1 MEVNVMTK
9 KEIALSYLDKGLSII
24 PVWSPEMIKRVAPK
38 SFTDSLN
45 EKLAKNNELETPI
58 PENEIIRK
66 VVIDKCKT
74 PAIATW
80 TEYQTRLPTEKEV
93 IQWFDKNPDANI
105 AIVTGKVSNLVVFD
119 LDSKDAV
126 EYAENE
132 GGFPDTVKVKTGKG
146 YHIYAKHPGFEVRG
160 SVNKNLDI
168 DIRADGNYVVAPA
181 STHGSMNVYKWE
193 DGFSIFEIDPA
204 DCTPWMIDYLTGVAK
219 GSTAAK
225 PKTKNTD
232 KKDSKEIITKTEGKG
247 DYTDILKN
255 GCNEGNRND
264 TATRLIGHL
273 LKSKIQEGELW
284 EMLKMWNRKNT
295 PPMDESEL
303 RNTFNSVKKLESRNQ
318 EKKITINSFIDTPQN
333 IISEYNQN
341 YVRIPFAGDNLS
353 FLETQ
358 MNGGLIGGRFYVLG
372 GIPSSGKTALSNNI
386 ADNICLN
393 NTPVLFFSYDDGK
406 SELRYRTFSR
416 FSSHSIED
424 FNKNTVPKEDI
435 NKICENSRIKKILS
449 LKYVVQEMINIEKW
463 DALIEQV
470 QKKHKKPPVIIID
483 YLRKL
488 RTKDKSSDERLRVDS
503 ILSNLT
509 DLAKKHNIP
518 IVAIS
523 ELARDSYKAGQ
534 RLSMASF
541 KESGNIEYEASWL
554 GILAAVEENS
564 DGYNL
569 KKNWEKII
577 EQDGNVDLIIF
588 KTKRGTGVTGRVP
601 LKIDKKNMKITDRKD
616 QHDLDT
622 TAVIKKSSMFGKK
635 EN

>member
-1 MEVNVMTK
+1 MTK
-9 KEIALSYLDKGLSII
+9 KEIALSYLNKGLSVI
-24 PVWSPEMIKRVAPK
+24 PVWSPPMVRNKPPK
-38 SFTDSLN
+38 NFN
-45 EKLAKNNELETPI
+45 ENLKKKLAENEQSDKPLPSKEIVKKEFIEQCKKPI
-58 PENEIIRK
+58 PY
-66 VVIDKCKT
+66 
-74 PAIATW
+74 W
-80 TEYQTRLPTEKEV
+80 TKYQTQLPTVQEV
-93 IQWFDKNPDANI
+93 TEWFSKWPDANI
-105 AIVTGKVSNLVVFD
+105 GIVTGKISNLVVFD

-146 YHIYAKHPGFEVRG
+146 HHIYMQYPGFEVRG
-160 SVNKNLDI
+160 SVNKKLDI
-168 DIRADGNYVVAPA
+168 DIRADGNCVVAPP
-181 STHGSMNVYKWE
+181 SMHGSGHTYEWIE
-193 DGFSIFEIDPA
+193 GFSIFEIDPA

-219 GSTAAK
+219 GSTTAK
-225 PKTKNTD
+225 PKKKNTS
-232 KKDSKEIITKTEGKG
+232 KKDSKEITLKTDEK
-247 DYTDILKN
+247 DEYTDILKN
-255 GCNEGNRND
+255 GCSEGNRND

-273 LKSKIQEGELW
+273 LKSKLPEGELW
-284 EMLKMWNRKNT
+284 ELLKMWNRKNT

-303 RNTFNSVKKLESRNQ
+303 RKTFNSVKKLESRNQ
-318 EKKITINSFIDTPQN
+318 EKEITINSFIDTPQN

-435 NKICENSRIKKILS
+435 NKICEDSRIKNILS

>member
-1 MEVNVMTK
+1 MTM
-9 KEIALSYLDKGLSII
+9 GN
-24 PVWSPEMIKRVAPK
+24 
-38 SFTDSLN
+38 LN
-45 EKLAKNNELETPI
+45 
-58 PENEIIRK
+58 
-66 VVIDKCKT
+66 
-74 PAIATW
+74 
-80 TEYQTRLPTEKEV
+80 
-93 IQWFDKNPDANI
+93 
-105 AIVTGKVSNLVVFD
+105 
-119 LDSKDAV
+119 
-126 EYAENE
+126 
-132 GGFPDTVKVKTGKG
+132 
-146 YHIYAKHPGFEVRG
+146 
-160 SVNKNLDI
+160 
-168 DIRADGNYVVAPA
+168 
-181 STHGSMNVYKWE
+181 
-193 DGFSIFEIDPA
+193 
-204 DCTPWMIDYLTGVAK
+204 
-219 GSTAAK
+219 
-225 PKTKNTD
+225 
-232 KKDSKEIITKTEGKG
+232 
-247 DYTDILKN
+247 
-255 GCNEGNRND
+255 
-264 TATRLIGHL
+264 
-273 LKSKIQEGELW
+273 
-284 EMLKMWNRKNT
+284 
-295 PPMDESEL
+295 
-303 RNTFNSVKKLESRNQ
+303 
-318 EKKITINSFIDTPQN
+318 
-333 IISEYNQN
+333 
-341 YVRIPFAGDNLS
+341 
-353 FLETQ
+353 
-358 MNGGLIGGRFYVLG
+358 
-372 GIPSSGKTALSNNI
+372 
-386 ADNICLN
+386 
-393 NTPVLFFSYDDGK
+393 
-406 SELRYRTFSR
+406 LRYRTFSR

-463 DALIEQV
+463 DTLIEQI

-503 ILSNLT
+503 ILLNLT
-509 DLAKKHNIP
+509 DLAKKYNIP